1 MNMQKI
7 TAALK
12 DAFKGSFHDCRVLFL
27 HLIRWFIQATDSN
40 PLICVLKQ
48 RGVSGESGY
57 LEV

>member
-7 TAALK
+7 TPALK
-12 DAFKGSFHDCRVLFL
+12 DAFKGSFHYRRIVFVQF
-27 HLIRWFIQATDSN
+27 IRWLIQATDSN